1 MLNDTEFSRKIYKEL
16 CEEFGDNFL
25 EQPEESVFER
35 AITAKD
41 IVKYS
46 SEEIDAI
53 QKEYDKEN
61 CREIFQAYVEHRIN
75 QEEVLFLLNY
85 YRDGMKAYRE
95 VYRGLYEI
103 YGIPEQIACM
113 NQLNGE
119 LEMHI
124 QKIPHVDAKKNR
136 IITVRENVVT
146 NYSLKEVT
154 PFTCMRLEYRDN
166 ENNPVYVILPVMK
179 KARRAIE
186 KIQDYRVEQMAEV
199 RKINESFQQH
209 GDVNRLQQEL
219 AGVRGHLDRVNDI
232 LRLTITR
239 KYYTGVSKTRGTLTR
254 APNLGV
260 NPAETRSLFY
270 DNDMKNCVQLKKNG
284 KNYYDDKLY
293 LHLSLGGGR
302 EFKAEVQ
309 IKIDAFYR
317 ADLQTHLLYEE
328 QRALEENLK
337 ASRKKMSAQEV
348 QRAEYR
354 IEILKKGIQKIN
366 KQANHEY
373 NMMVLEKVR
382 WLEDGY
388 RALRIPPDYRDGTY
402 KACHDLIKS
411 CYMVRPHKIFDVE
424 KEFDFRDKDNIAIA
438 ARGNYDLKSIYEI
451 SGRYRESI
459 SRKYSPLHDKIDVTG
474 KDRTYPNFISAQK
487 YDPRKDKSDWD
498 GYGKARKF
506 RVDMNRNIY
515 RDNYERDYWQD
526 YDAAENEVAKR
537 EKKLTRRQI
546 RIYHKNVSKERAEI
560 EVPLSNRSEGG
571 NHGAAQDHG
580 KGLRLSWPEAR
591 QLVL

>member
-25 EQPEESVFER
+25 EQPEKSVFER
-35 AITAKD
+35 TITAKD

-219 AGVRGHLDRVNDI
+219 SGVRGHLDRVNDI
-232 LRLTITR
+232 LRLAITR
-239 KYYTGVSKTRGTLTR
+239 KYYTGVSKTRSTLTR

-270 DNDMKNCVQLKKNG
+270 DNDMKNCAQLKKNG

-337 ASRKKMSAQEV
+337 ASRKKMSVQEV

-354 IEILKKGIQKIN
+354 IEVLKKGIQKIN

-388 RALRIPPDYRDGTY
+388 RALRIPPDYQDGTY

-560 EVPLSNRSEGG
+560 EVPLSNRSEG
-571 NHGAAQDHG
+571 
-580 KGLRLSWPEAR
+580 R
-591 QLVL
+591 

>member
-25 EQPEESVFER
+25 EQSEKSVFER
-35 AITAKD
+35 TITAKD

-95 VYRGLYEI
+95 VCRGLYEI

-239 KYYTGVSKTRGTLTR
+239 KYYTGVSKTRSTLTR

-270 DNDMKNCVQLKKNG
+270 DNDMKNCAQLKKNG

-354 IEILKKGIQKIN
+354 IEVLKKGIQKIN

-388 RALRIPPDYRDGTY
+388 RALRIPPDYQDGTY

-560 EVPLSNRSEGG
+560 EVPLSNRSEG
-571 NHGAAQDHG
+571 
-580 KGLRLSWPEAR
+580 R
-591 QLVL
+591 

>member
-25 EQPEESVFER
+25 EQSEKSVFER
-35 AITAKD
+35 TITAKD

-209 GDVNRLQQEL
+209 GDIDRLQQEL

-337 ASRKKMSAQEV
+337 TSRKKMSAQEV

-487 YDPRKDKSDWD
+487 YDPRKDKSEWD

-560 EVPLSNRSEGG
+560 EVPLSNRSEG
-571 NHGAAQDHG
+571 
-580 KGLRLSWPEAR
+580 R
-591 QLVL
+591 

>member
-25 EQPEESVFER
+25 EQSEKSVFER
-35 AITAKD
+35 TITAKD

-179 KARRAIE
+179 KAHRAIE

-239 KYYTGVSKTRGTLTR
+239 KYYTGVSKTRSTLTR

-270 DNDMKNCVQLKKNG
+270 DNDMKNCAQLKKNG

-354 IEILKKGIQKIN
+354 IEVLKKGIQKIN

-388 RALRIPPDYRDGTY
+388 RALRIPPDYQDGTY

-560 EVPLSNRSEGG
+560 EVPLSNRSEG
-571 NHGAAQDHG
+571 
-580 KGLRLSWPEAR
+580 R
-591 QLVL
+591 

>member
-1 MLNDTEFSRKIYKEL
+1 M
-16 CEEFGDNFL
+16 
-25 EQPEESVFER
+25 EQSEKSVFER
-35 AITAKD
+35 TITAKD

-239 KYYTGVSKTRGTLTR
+239 KYYTGVSKTRSTLTR

-270 DNDMKNCVQLKKNG
+270 DNDMTNCAQLKKNG
-284 KNYYDDKLY
+284 QHYYDY
-293 LHLSLGGGR
+293 
-302 EFKAEVQ
+302 
-309 IKIDAFYR
+309 
-317 ADLQTHLLYEE
+317 
-328 QRALEENLK
+328 
-337 ASRKKMSAQEV
+337 
-348 QRAEYR
+348 
-354 IEILKKGIQKIN
+354 N

-388 RALRIPPDYRDGTY
+388 RALRIPPDYQDGTY
-402 KACHDLIKS
+402 KTCHDLIKS

-546 RIYHKNVSKERAEI
+546 RIYHKNVSQERAEI
-560 EVPLSNRSEGG
+560 EVPLSNRSEG
-571 NHGAAQDHG
+571 
-580 KGLRLSWPEAR
+580 R
-591 QLVL
+591 

>member
-354 IEILKKGIQKIN
+354 IEILKK
-366 KQANHEY
+366 A
-373 NMMVLEKVR
+373 
-382 WLEDGY
+382 
-388 RALRIPPDYRDGTY
+388 
-402 KACHDLIKS
+402 
-411 CYMVRPHKIFDVE
+411 
-424 KEFDFRDKDNIAIA
+424 FR
-438 ARGNYDLKSIYEI
+438 KSI
-451 SGRYRESI
+451 
-459 SRKYSPLHDKIDVTG
+459 
-474 KDRTYPNFISAQK
+474 
-487 YDPRKDKSDWD
+487 
-498 GYGKARKF
+498 
-506 RVDMNRNIY
+506 NRPITNI
-515 RDNYERDYWQD
+515 
-526 YDAAENEVAKR
+526 
-537 EKKLTRRQI
+537 I
-546 RIYHKNVSKERAEI
+546 
-560 EVPLSNRSEGG
+560 
-571 NHGAAQDHG
+571 
-580 KGLRLSWPEAR
+580 
-591 QLVL
+591 

>member
-25 EQPEESVFER
+25 EQSEKSVFER
-35 AITAKD
+35 TITAKD

-219 AGVRGHLDRVNDI
+219 SGVRGHLDRVNDI

-239 KYYTGVSKTRGTLTR
+239 KYYTGVSKTRSTLTR

-270 DNDMKNCVQLKKNG
+270 DNDMKNCAQLKKNG

-560 EVPLSNRSEGG
+560 EVPLSNRSEG
-571 NHGAAQDHG
+571 
-580 KGLRLSWPEAR
+580 R
-591 QLVL
+591 

>member
-25 EQPEESVFER
+25 EQSEKSVFER
-35 AITAKD
+35 TITAKD

-239 KYYTGVSKTRGTLTR
+239 KYYTGVSKTRSTLTR

-260 NPAETRSLFY
+260 NRAETRSLFY
-270 DNDMKNCVQLKKNG
+270 DNDMKNCAQLKKNG

-354 IEILKKGIQKIN
+354 IEVLKKGIQKIN

-388 RALRIPPDYRDGTY
+388 RALRIPPDYQDGTY

-560 EVPLSNRSEGG
+560 EVPLSNRSEG
-571 NHGAAQDHG
+571 
-580 KGLRLSWPEAR
+580 R
-591 QLVL
+591 

>member
-25 EQPEESVFER
+25 EQPEESVFGR

-239 KYYTGVSKTRGTLTR
+239 KYYTGVSKTRSTLTR

-270 DNDMKNCVQLKKNG
+270 DNDMKNCAQLKKNG

-354 IEILKKGIQKIN
+354 IEVLKKGIQKIN

-388 RALRIPPDYRDGTY
+388 RALRIPPDYQDGTY

-560 EVPLSNRSEGG
+560 EVPLSNRSEG
-571 NHGAAQDHG
+571 
-580 KGLRLSWPEAR
+580 R
-591 QLVL
+591 

>member
-25 EQPEESVFER
+25 EQSEKSVFER
-35 AITAKD
+35 TITAKD

-209 GDVNRLQQEL
+209 GDIDRLQQEL

-239 KYYTGVSKTRGTLTR
+239 KYYTGVSKTRSTLTR

-270 DNDMKNCVQLKKNG
+270 DNDMKNCAQLKKNG

-337 ASRKKMSAQEV
+337 TSRKKMSAQEV

-354 IEILKKGIQKIN
+354 MEILKKGIQKIN

-487 YDPRKDKSDWD
+487 YDPRKDKSEWD

-560 EVPLSNRSEGG
+560 EVPLSNRSEG
-571 NHGAAQDHG
+571 
-580 KGLRLSWPEAR
+580 R
-591 QLVL
+591 

>member
-25 EQPEESVFER
+25 EQSEKSVFER
-35 AITAKD
+35 TITAKD

-219 AGVRGHLDRVNDI
+219 SGVRGHLDRVNDI

-239 KYYTGVSKTRGTLTR
+239 KYYTGVSKTRSTLTR

-270 DNDMKNCVQLKKNG
+270 DNDMKNCAQLKKNG

-354 IEILKKGIQKIN
+354 IEVLKKGIQKIN

-388 RALRIPPDYRDGTY
+388 RALRIPPDYQDGTY

-560 EVPLSNRSEGG
+560 EVPLSNRAEG
-571 NHGAAQDHG
+571 
-580 KGLRLSWPEAR
+580 R
-591 QLVL
+591 

>member
-239 KYYTGVSKTRGTLTR
+239 KYYTGVSKTRSTLTR

-373 NMMVLEKVR
+373 NMRVLEKVR

-560 EVPLSNRSEGG
+560 EVPLSNRSEG
-571 NHGAAQDHG
+571 
-580 KGLRLSWPEAR
+580 R
-591 QLVL
+591 

>member
-209 GDVNRLQQEL
+209 GDIDRLQQEL

-270 DNDMKNCVQLKKNG
+270 DNDMKNCVQLKKKG

-487 YDPRKDKSDWD
+487 YDPRKDKSEWD

-560 EVPLSNRSEGG
+560 EVPLSNRSEG
-571 NHGAAQDHG
+571 
-580 KGLRLSWPEAR
+580 R
-591 QLVL
+591 

>member
-209 GDVNRLQQEL
+209 GDIDRLQQEL

-239 KYYTGVSKTRGTLTR
+239 KYYTGVSKTRSTLTR

-293 LHLSLGGGR
+293 LHLSLGSGR

-438 ARGNYDLKSIYEI
+438 PRGNYDLKSIYEI

-560 EVPLSNRSEGG
+560 EVPLSNRSEG
-571 NHGAAQDHG
+571 
-580 KGLRLSWPEAR
+580 R
-591 QLVL
+591 

>member
-53 QKEYDKEN
+53 QMEYDKEN

-209 GDVNRLQQEL
+209 GDIDRLQQEL

-239 KYYTGVSKTRGTLTR
+239 KYYTGVSKTRSTLTR

-487 YDPRKDKSDWD
+487 YDPRKDKSEWD

-560 EVPLSNRSEGG
+560 EVPLSNRSEG
-571 NHGAAQDHG
+571 
-580 KGLRLSWPEAR
+580 R
-591 QLVL
+591 

>member
-209 GDVNRLQQEL
+209 GDIDRLQQEL

-239 KYYTGVSKTRGTLTR
+239 KYYTGVSKTRSTLTR

-293 LHLSLGGGR
+293 LHLSLGSGR

-348 QRAEYR
+348 QRAEYC

-560 EVPLSNRSEGG
+560 EVPLSNRSEG
-571 NHGAAQDHG
+571 
-580 KGLRLSWPEAR
+580 R
-591 QLVL
+591 

>member
-209 GDVNRLQQEL
+209 GDIDRLQQEL

-239 KYYTGVSKTRGTLTR
+239 KYYTGVSKTRSTLTR

-487 YDPRKDKSDWD
+487 YDPRKDKSEWD

-515 RDNYERDYWQD
+515 RDNYGRDYWQD

-560 EVPLSNRSEGG
+560 EVPLSNRSEG
-571 NHGAAQDHG
+571 
-580 KGLRLSWPEAR
+580 R
-591 QLVL
+591 

>member
-25 EQPEESVFER
+25 EQPEKSVFER
-35 AITAKD
+35 TITAKD

-103 YGIPEQIACM
+103 YGIPEHIACM

-239 KYYTGVSKTRGTLTR
+239 KYYTGVSKTRSTLTR

-270 DNDMKNCVQLKKNG
+270 DNDMKNCAQLKKNG

-354 IEILKKGIQKIN
+354 IEVLKKGIQKIN

-560 EVPLSNRSEGG
+560 EVPLSNRSEG
-571 NHGAAQDHG
+571 
-580 KGLRLSWPEAR
+580 R
-591 QLVL
+591 

>member
-219 AGVRGHLDRVNDI
+219 SGVRGHLDRVNDI
-232 LRLTITR
+232 LLLTITR
-239 KYYTGVSKTRGTLTR
+239 KYYTGVSKTRSTLTR

-270 DNDMKNCVQLKKNG
+270 DNDMKNCAQLKKNG

-354 IEILKKGIQKIN
+354 IEVLKKGIQKIN

-388 RALRIPPDYRDGTY
+388 RALRIPPDYQDGTY

-560 EVPLSNRSEGG
+560 EVPLSNRSEG
-571 NHGAAQDHG
+571 
-580 KGLRLSWPEAR
+580 R
-591 QLVL
+591 

>member
-25 EQPEESVFER
+25 EQSEKSVFER
-35 AITAKD
+35 TITAKD

-209 GDVNRLQQEL
+209 GDIDRLQQEL

-239 KYYTGVSKTRGTLTR
+239 KYYTGVSKTRSTLTR

-546 RIYHKNVSKERAEI
+546 RIYHKNVSKGRAEI
-560 EVPLSNRSEGG
+560 EVPLSNRSEG
-571 NHGAAQDHG
+571 
-580 KGLRLSWPEAR
+580 R
-591 QLVL
+591 

>member
-209 GDVNRLQQEL
+209 GDIDRLQQEL

-239 KYYTGVSKTRGTLTR
+239 KYYTGVSKTRSTLTR

-270 DNDMKNCVQLKKNG
+270 DNDMKNCAQLKKNG

-337 ASRKKMSAQEV
+337 TSRKKMSAQEV

-487 YDPRKDKSDWD
+487 YDPRKDKSEWD

-506 RVDMNRNIY
+506 RVDMNCNIY

-560 EVPLSNRSEGG
+560 EVPLSNRSEG
-571 NHGAAQDHG
+571 
-580 KGLRLSWPEAR
+580 R
-591 QLVL
+591 

>member
-16 CEEFGDNFL
+16 CEEFGDSFL

-209 GDVNRLQQEL
+209 GDIDRLQQEL

-239 KYYTGVSKTRGTLTR
+239 KYYTGVSKTRSTLTR

-270 DNDMKNCVQLKKNG
+270 DNDMKNCAQLKKNG

-328 QRALEENLK
+328 QRAMEENLK

-487 YDPRKDKSDWD
+487 YDPRKDKSEWD

-560 EVPLSNRSEGG
+560 EVPLSNRSEG
-571 NHGAAQDHG
+571 
-580 KGLRLSWPEAR
+580 R
-591 QLVL
+591 

>member
-209 GDVNRLQQEL
+209 GDIDRLQQEL

-270 DNDMKNCVQLKKNG
+270 DNDMKNCAQLKKNG

-302 EFKAEVQ
+302 EFKVEVQ

-546 RIYHKNVSKERAEI
+546 RIYHKNVSKGRAEI
-560 EVPLSNRSEGG
+560 EVPLSNRSEG
-571 NHGAAQDHG
+571 
-580 KGLRLSWPEAR
+580 R
-591 QLVL
+591 

>member
-209 GDVNRLQQEL
+209 GDIDRLQQEL

-270 DNDMKNCVQLKKNG
+270 DNDMKNCAQLKKNG

-337 ASRKKMSAQEV
+337 TSRKKMSAQEV

-487 YDPRKDKSDWD
+487 YDPRKDKSEWD

-560 EVPLSNRSEGG
+560 EVPLSNRSEG
-571 NHGAAQDHG
+571 
-580 KGLRLSWPEAR
+580 R
-591 QLVL
+591 

>member
-25 EQPEESVFER
+25 EQSEKSVFER
-35 AITAKD
+35 TITAKD

-239 KYYTGVSKTRGTLTR
+239 KYYTGVSKTRSTLTR

-260 NPAETRSLFY
+260 NPAEMRSLFY
-270 DNDMKNCVQLKKNG
+270 DNDMKNCAQLKKNG

-354 IEILKKGIQKIN
+354 IEVLKKGIQKIN

-388 RALRIPPDYRDGTY
+388 RALRIPPDYQDGTY

-515 RDNYERDYWQD
+515 RGNYERDYWQD

-560 EVPLSNRSEGG
+560 EVPLSNRSEG
-571 NHGAAQDHG
+571 
-580 KGLRLSWPEAR
+580 R
-591 QLVL
+591 

>member
-239 KYYTGVSKTRGTLTR
+239 KYYTGVSKTRSTLTR

-560 EVPLSNRSEGG
+560 EVPLSNRSEG
-571 NHGAAQDHG
+571 
-580 KGLRLSWPEAR
+580 R
-591 QLVL
+591 

>member
-209 GDVNRLQQEL
+209 GDIDRLQQEL

-270 DNDMKNCVQLKKNG
+270 DNDMKNCAQLKKNG

-487 YDPRKDKSDWD
+487 YDPRKDKSEWD

-560 EVPLSNRSEGG
+560 EVPLSNRSEG
-571 NHGAAQDHG
+571 
-580 KGLRLSWPEAR
+580 R
-591 QLVL
+591 

>member
-25 EQPEESVFER
+25 EQSEKSVFER
-35 AITAKD
+35 TITAKD

-61 CREIFQAYVEHRIN
+61 CREIFQAYVDHRIN

-239 KYYTGVSKTRGTLTR
+239 KYYTGVSKTRSTLTR

-270 DNDMKNCVQLKKNG
+270 DNDMKNCAQLKKNG

-354 IEILKKGIQKIN
+354 IEVLKKGIQKIN

-388 RALRIPPDYRDGTY
+388 RALRIPPDYQDGTY

-560 EVPLSNRSEGG
+560 EVPLSNRSEG
-571 NHGAAQDHG
+571 
-580 KGLRLSWPEAR
+580 R
-591 QLVL
+591 

>member
-136 IITVRENVVT
+136 IISVRENVVT

-209 GDVNRLQQEL
+209 GDIDRLQQEL

-560 EVPLSNRSEGG
+560 EVPLSNRSEG
-571 NHGAAQDHG
+571 
-580 KGLRLSWPEAR
+580 R
-591 QLVL
+591 

>member
-25 EQPEESVFER
+25 EQPEKSVFER

-219 AGVRGHLDRVNDI
+219 SGVRGHLDRVNDI

-560 EVPLSNRSEGG
+560 EVLLSNRSEG
-571 NHGAAQDHG
+571 
-580 KGLRLSWPEAR
+580 R
-591 QLVL
+591 

>member
-25 EQPEESVFER
+25 EQPEKSVFER
-35 AITAKD
+35 TITAKD

-219 AGVRGHLDRVNDI
+219 SGVRGHLDRVNDI

-239 KYYTGVSKTRGTLTR
+239 KYYTGVSKTRSTLTR

-270 DNDMKNCVQLKKNG
+270 DNDMKNCAQLKKNG

-354 IEILKKGIQKIN
+354 IEVLKKGIQKIN

-388 RALRIPPDYRDGTY
+388 RALRIPPDYQDGTY
-402 KACHDLIKS
+402 KACHDLINS

-560 EVPLSNRSEGG
+560 EVPLSNRSEG
-571 NHGAAQDHG
+571 
-580 KGLRLSWPEAR
+580 R
-591 QLVL
+591 

>member
-25 EQPEESVFER
+25 EQSEKSVFER
-35 AITAKD
+35 TITAKD

-209 GDVNRLQQEL
+209 GDIDRLQQEL

-270 DNDMKNCVQLKKNG
+270 DNDMKNCAQLKKNG

-337 ASRKKMSAQEV
+337 TSRKKMSAQEV

-487 YDPRKDKSDWD
+487 YDPRKDKSEWD

-560 EVPLSNRSEGG
+560 EVPLSNRSEG
-571 NHGAAQDHG
+571 
-580 KGLRLSWPEAR
+580 R
-591 QLVL
+591 

>member
-209 GDVNRLQQEL
+209 GDIDRLQQEL

-239 KYYTGVSKTRGTLTR
+239 KYYTGVSKTRSTLTR

-487 YDPRKDKSDWD
+487 YDPRKDKSEWD

-560 EVPLSNRSEGG
+560 EVPLSNRSEG
-571 NHGAAQDHG
+571 
-580 KGLRLSWPEAR
+580 R
-591 QLVL
+591 

>member
-25 EQPEESVFER
+25 EQPEKSVFER

-75 QEEVLFLLNY
+75 QEEALFLLNY

-219 AGVRGHLDRVNDI
+219 SGVRGHLDRVNDI

-239 KYYTGVSKTRGTLTR
+239 KYYTGVSKTRSTLTR

-270 DNDMKNCVQLKKNG
+270 DNDMKNCAQLKKNG

-354 IEILKKGIQKIN
+354 IEVLKKGIQKIN

-388 RALRIPPDYRDGTY
+388 RALRIPPDYQDGTY

-560 EVPLSNRSEGG
+560 EVPLSNRSEG
-571 NHGAAQDHG
+571 
-580 KGLRLSWPEAR
+580 R
-591 QLVL
+591 

>member
-16 CEEFGDNFL
+16 CEEFGDSFL

-209 GDVNRLQQEL
+209 GDIDRLQQEL

-239 KYYTGVSKTRGTLTR
+239 KYYTGVSKTRSTLTR

-270 DNDMKNCVQLKKNG
+270 DNDMKNCAQLKKNG

-560 EVPLSNRSEGG
+560 EVPLSNRSEG
-571 NHGAAQDHG
+571 
-580 KGLRLSWPEAR
+580 R
-591 QLVL
+591 

>member
-25 EQPEESVFER
+25 EQPEKSVFER
-35 AITAKD
+35 TITAKD

-209 GDVNRLQQEL
+209 GDIDRLQQEL

-239 KYYTGVSKTRGTLTR
+239 KYYTGVSKTRSTLTR

-515 RDNYERDYWQD
+515 RDNYGRDYWQD

-560 EVPLSNRSEGG
+560 EVPLSNRSEG
-571 NHGAAQDHG
+571 
-580 KGLRLSWPEAR
+580 R
-591 QLVL
+591 

>member
-25 EQPEESVFER
+25 EQSEKSVFER
-35 AITAKD
+35 TITAKD

-219 AGVRGHLDRVNDI
+219 SGVRGHLDRVNDI

-239 KYYTGVSKTRGTLTR
+239 KYYTGVSKTRSTLTR

-270 DNDMKNCVQLKKNG
+270 DNDMKNCAQLKKNG

-354 IEILKKGIQKIN
+354 IEVLKKGIQKIN

-388 RALRIPPDYRDGTY
+388 RALRIPPDYQDGTY

-560 EVPLSNRSEGG
+560 EVPLSNRSEG
-571 NHGAAQDHG
+571 
-580 KGLRLSWPEAR
+580 R
-591 QLVL
+591 

>member
-25 EQPEESVFER
+25 EQSEKSVFER
-35 AITAKD
+35 TITAKD

-239 KYYTGVSKTRGTLTR
+239 KYYTGVSKTRSTLTR

-270 DNDMKNCVQLKKNG
+270 DNDMKNCAQLKKNG

-354 IEILKKGIQKIN
+354 IEVLKKGIQKIN

-388 RALRIPPDYRDGTY
+388 RALRIPPDYQDGTY

-546 RIYHKNVSKERAEI
+546 RIYHKNVSKESAEI
-560 EVPLSNRSEGG
+560 EVPLSNRSEG
-571 NHGAAQDHG
+571 
-580 KGLRLSWPEAR
+580 R
-591 QLVL
+591 

>member
-103 YGIPEQIACM
+103 YGIPEQIGCM

-209 GDVNRLQQEL
+209 GDIDRLQQEL

-239 KYYTGVSKTRGTLTR
+239 KYYTGVSKTRSTLTR

-270 DNDMKNCVQLKKNG
+270 DNDMKNCAQLKKNG

-354 IEILKKGIQKIN
+354 IEVLKKGIQKIN

-388 RALRIPPDYRDGTY
+388 RALRIPPDYQDGTY

-560 EVPLSNRSEGG
+560 EVPLSNRSEG
-571 NHGAAQDHG
+571 
-580 KGLRLSWPEAR
+580 R
-591 QLVL
+591 